1 MKFHYSGLIIVALQG
16 MHIDAQSLN
25 FNAILRTNKCC
36 HSPAAQA
43 AEESEGF
50 ICIYMQ

>member
-16 MHIDAQSLN
+16 MHIEARSIN
-25 FNAILRTNKCC
+25 FNAILRTNKYC
-36 HSPAAQA
+36 HSPAAEA
-43 AEESEGF
+43 AEESKEF